1 MNNMELSLVFF
12 TVLSQAAIGL
22 MILSSIR
29 QLALDGP
36 AGNVRLEW
44 LAAAILLLAGMIAS
58 LFHLGHPLGAP
69 MAIKHLGTAWLSR
82 EALGVGLV
90 LGLMAAGFFTAREAV
105 KPGLAVAAVAMGLLA
120 VFFMGMTYAPPGY
133 PALNN
138 ALPFVF
144 FLLTAA
150 VLGTAFSSYFAP
162 TEKKPLLGRVLGVS
176 LLLALVIYLVA
187 PCVWLSGG
195 AVMQQTATAY
205 LTSPLYWARIVIG
218 LAIPLYAVW
227 RSGTIPVWVPP
238 VILVGELI
246 GRMAFFSLSVH
257 ASTNIGGL

>member
-1 MNNMELSLVFF
+1 MNSMELSLVFF

-22 MILSSIR
+22 VILSSVR
-29 QLALDGP
+29 QLVLTGP
-36 AGNVRLEW
+36 AGNVRREW
-44 LAAAILLLAGMIAS
+44 LAAVVLLLVGMVAS
-58 LFHLGHPLGAP
+58 LFHLGHPQAAP
-69 MAIKHLGTAWLSR
+69 MAIKHLSTAWLSR
-82 EALGVGLV
+82 EVLGVGLA
-90 LGLMAAGFFTAREAV
+90 LGLMAAGFITAREAV
-105 KPGLAVAAVAMGLLA
+105 KPGLALAAGAVGLLA
-120 VFFMGMTYAPPGY
+120 LFFMGMTYAPPGY

-162 TEKKPLLGRVLGVS
+162 AEKQPLLARILGVS

-195 AVMQQTATAY
+195 TVMQQTATAY
-205 LTSPLYWARIVIG
+205 LTSPLYWVRIVIG

-238 VILVGELI
+238 LILAGELI

-257 ASTNIGGL
+257 ASMNIGGL

>member
-1 MNNMELSLVFF
+1 MNNMELSLVLF

-22 MILSSIR
+22 VILSSMR
-29 QLALDGP
+29 QLALEGP
-36 AGNVRLEW
+36 AGNVRMEW
-44 LAAAILLLAGMIAS
+44 LTASILLVVGMFAS

-69 MAIKHLGTAWLSR
+69 MALTHLGTAWLSR

-90 LGLMAAGFFTAREAV
+90 LGLMVLGFVTAREAV
-105 KPGLAVAAVAMGLLA
+105 KPGLALAAGAVGLLA
-120 VFFMGMTYAPPGY
+120 LFFMGMTYAPPGY

-162 TEKKPLLGRVLGVS
+162 AEKKPLLARILDVS
-176 LLLALVIYLVA
+176 LLVALVIYLVV

-195 AVMQQTATAY
+195 TVMQQTGTAY
-205 LTSPLYWARIVIG
+205 LTSPLYWTRIIVG

-227 RSGTIPVWVPP
+227 RSGSISFWVPP
-238 VILVGELI
+238 VILIGELI
-246 GRMAFFSLSVH
+246 GRVAFFSLSVH
-257 ASTNIGGL
+257 ASANIGGL